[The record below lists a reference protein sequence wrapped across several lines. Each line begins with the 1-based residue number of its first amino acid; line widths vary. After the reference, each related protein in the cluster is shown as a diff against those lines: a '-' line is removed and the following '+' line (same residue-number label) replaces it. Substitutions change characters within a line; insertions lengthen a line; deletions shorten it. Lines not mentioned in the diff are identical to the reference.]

1 MASPTVTIFSA
12 SSSGISSSN
21 SSSNA
26 ITSSTVSSESA
37 PRSSMNFAFGLTSSS
52 STPSCSQMISLTRS
66 STGFAMDPSPLPQ
79 EDSRGRSHVEPAVD
93 VEDLPGHVRGPVAG
107 QESYHLRDL
116 GGRAAPPER
125 HLGQQRRARLGGKA
139 GRHVRVDQS

>member
-1 MASPTVTIFSA
+1 MASFTVAIFSA

-66 STGFAMDPSPLPQ
+66 STGFAMAPLTSPSEVRRRHEPS
-79 EDSRGRSHVEPAVD
+79 DHSHVQPAIH
-93 VEDLPGHVRGPVAG
+93 VEDLPGHVRGSVAG

-116 GGRAAPPER
+116 GGRPAPAQR
-125 HLGQQRRARLGGKA
+125 NLGEQRGARLL
-139 GRHVRVDQS
+139 REV